1 MDIAERSSWN
11 RASLKQFFAACLRAE
26 LKPTSDIVDKIK
38 RHARVLPQSVV
49 VEEAI
54 GDLSRCSKNYQTTML
69 RALETFDACSSMS
82 NFLEPHTQH
91 SEQRYD
97 VPLATKRSKLP
108 RYAFEVKAEQR
119 SMPFDKIVSY
129 NSKTTWYSP
138 GAPRLGV
145 RDADTRLLRELHT
158 ADAFNR
164 AGEAWLGS
172 MCVAAH
178 LLCFRDASDP
188 LGVLYLSLA
197 HFDDHAVVCWP
208 DTPKVDGLRRG
219 LQFFDP
225 DLDVSEL
232 ADKAVIYVGRVEAL
246 RLEWKSLA
254 WQGRRAAGLACAS
267 PVLRMFGLGKVT
279 LKGILARGSFWDL
292 TIDSLQKHREW
303 IHNDFSA
310 ASVNV
315 AQQLFELVKRVL
327 TCSGMEDVG
336 IFQLPLVANDA
347 STVYATELFDR
358 DEASEV
364 LEAPDA
370 QVVQDDQAALL
381 ACSISSRCFSW
392 TTRARSRTSRPRMRL
407 RRVRAS
413 AHMVKDGAEKVAVEA
428 SIGHGN
434 ASTYMPT
441 VGAVLAG
448 QEDADVVRA
457 RPAASEK
464 IGTVE

>member
-1 MDIAERSSWN
+1 
-11 RASLKQFFAACLRAE
+11 
-26 LKPTSDIVDKIK
+26 
-38 RHARVLPQSVV
+38 
-49 VEEAI
+49 
-54 GDLSRCSKNYQTTML
+54 
-69 RALETFDACSSMS
+69 
-82 NFLEPHTQH
+82 
-91 SEQRYD
+91 
-97 VPLATKRSKLP
+97 
-108 RYAFEVKAEQR
+108 
-119 SMPFDKIVSY
+119 
-129 NSKTTWYSP
+129 
-138 GAPRLGV
+138 
-145 RDADTRLLRELHT
+145 LLRELHK

-315 AQQLFELVKRVL
+315 AQQLFELAKRVL

-336 IFQLPLVANDA
+336 IF
-347 STVYATELFDR
+347 
-358 DEASEV
+358 
-364 LEAPDA
+364 
-370 QVVQDDQAALL
+370 
-381 ACSISSRCFSW
+381 
-392 TTRARSRTSRPRMRL
+392 
-407 RRVRAS
+407 
-413 AHMVKDGAEKVAVEA
+413 
-428 SIGHGN
+428 
-434 ASTYMPT
+434 
-441 VGAVLAG
+441 
-448 QEDADVVRA
+448 
-457 RPAASEK
+457 
-464 IGTVE
+464 